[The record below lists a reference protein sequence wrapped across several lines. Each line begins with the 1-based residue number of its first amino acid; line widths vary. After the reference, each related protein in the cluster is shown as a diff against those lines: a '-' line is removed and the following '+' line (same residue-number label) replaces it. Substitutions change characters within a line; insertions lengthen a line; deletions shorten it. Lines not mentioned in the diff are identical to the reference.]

1 MSTNTL
7 ICMAPGVAER
17 SRQTHVGGVRLEAGY
32 LTVGRFGGVVLRAHV
47 LTLLGALVF
56 TGFRLEPAAWLG
68 FFVLILAHETGHAL
82 LARRFGLR
90 VERIN
95 LHAFGGSCEW
105 SGDTSPWQR
114 SVIAWG
120 GVAVQALILG
130 VTLALL
136 AVLGPPR
143 SLSAAELVDVFT
155 TTNLWIIGLNLLPFP
170 PLDGAEAWKVVSTLR
185 SRWNAGRAKRSFK
198 LDHEPR
204 PALSPEEARRVAR
217 AFEEALRGGR

>member
-1 MSTNTL
+1 
-7 ICMAPGVAER
+7 VK
-17 SRQTHVGGVRLEAGY
+17 LEAGY

-56 TGFRLEPAAWLG
+56 TGFRFEPAAWLG
-68 FFVLILAHETGHAL
+68 FFVLILAHETGHAF
-82 LARRFGLR
+82 LARRLGLR

-105 SGDTSPWQR
+105 SGETTSWQR
-114 SVIAWG
+114 SVVAWG
-120 GVAVQALILG
+120 GVAAQAILLG
-130 VTLALL
+130 ATLVLV

-143 SLSAAELVDVFT
+143 SELTGELVLVFT

-170 PLDGAEAWKVVSTLR
+170 PLDGADAWKVVAVLR
-185 SRWNAGRAKRSFK
+185 SRWKSRGARKLFK
-198 LDHEPR
+198 LDHAPR

-217 AFEEALRGGR
+217 AFEEALRGR